1 MKDERPEDRSQ
12 EDMGGSRQVERDSQL
27 SAMFD
32 GELASAECELLA
44 RRLTRDDALR
54 GQWSRYALIGSAL
67 RAERGVKLH
76 DKVARRVQ
84 SALTQ
89 DPAYGDSSTADVA
102 AISTRS
108 SSDAAS
114 VSMDSRWMR
123 FARPVVG
130 ASIAAGVAAVSIL
143 WLRTQGPEPELLASA
158 PAGESIVLTAQ
169 ATDTAADTIIAQAVQ
184 PQPESPPV
192 SNGEPERY
200 STPAPSSQTN
210 MAPPAHF
217 ANYVVAHSEYSGPLA
232 RRLALLG
239 IVGTESQ
246 TDEEL
251 EADAAAGAATQG
263 AVQGG
268 VQGGVRGDIDNAP

>member
-1 MKDERPEDRSQ
+1 MNDERPED
-12 EDMGGSRQVERDSQL
+12 RQVERDSQL

-44 RRLTRDDALR
+44 RRLSRDEGLR
-54 GQWSRYALIGSAL
+54 GQWSRYALLGAAL

-84 SALTQ
+84 VALSQ
-89 DPAYGDSSTADVA
+89 EAAYGDSSAADAA

-108 SSDAAS
+108 NSDAAS
-114 VSMDSRWMR
+114 TSLGGRWTR

-143 WLRTQGPEPELLASA
+143 WLRTQGPAPELMASA
-158 PAGESIVLTAQ
+158 PAAESIVLTPEP
-169 ATDTAADTIIAQAVQ
+169 ADTIIAQTV
-184 PQPESPPV
+184 SPPEPARV

-200 STPAPSSQTN
+200 STPAPNSQTN
-210 MAPPAHF
+210 MAPPAQF

-232 RRLALLG
+232 RRMALLG

-246 TDEEL
+246 ADDAL
-251 EADAAAGAATQG
+251 EADAATGTATQD
-263 AVQGG
+263 ASQ
-268 VQGGVRGDIDNAP
+268 RAAENAR

>member
-1 MKDERPEDRSQ
+1 MKDERSEDRSD
-12 EDMGGSRQVERDSQL
+12 ENGTENRQVERDSQL

-32 GELASAECELLA
+32 GQLASAECELLA
-44 RRLTRDDALR
+44 RRLSRDEALR
-54 GQWSRYALIGSAL
+54 GQWSRYALIGAAL

-76 DKVARRVQ
+76 DKVARRVL
-84 SALTQ
+84 SALSQ
-89 DPAYGDSSTADVA
+89 DVAYGDSSAADAA

-108 SSDAAS
+108 NSDAVSAS
-114 VSMDSRWMR
+114 LGGRWMR

-158 PAGESIVLTAQ
+158 PATESIVLTPE
-169 ATDTAADTIIAQAVQ
+169 ATDTIVAQAVSR
-184 PQPESPPV
+184 PAPAPI

-239 IVGTESQ
+239 IVGTDDAQFDESF
-246 TDEEL
+246 
-251 EADAAAGAATQG
+251 EADKVDGSATPEAAKSAGQGAARGAGQG
-263 AVQGG
+263 AV
-268 VQGGVRGDIDNAP
+268 DNAP

>member
-1 MKDERPEDRSQ
+1 MNVERPEDRSQ
-12 EDMGGSRQVERDSQL
+12 ENWTENRQVERDSQL

-44 RRLTRDDALR
+44 RRLSRDEALR
-54 GQWSRYALIGSAL
+54 GQWSRYALIGAAL
-67 RAERGVKLH
+67 RPDRGVKLH

-84 SALTQ
+84 AELSQ
-89 DPAYGDSSTADVA
+89 DAAYGDSSAADAA

-108 SSDAAS
+108 NPGAAS
-114 VSMDSRWMR
+114 ASLGGGWIR

-130 ASIAAGVAAVSIL
+130 ASIAAGVAAVSIM
-143 WLRTQGPEPELLASA
+143 WLRTQGPESELLASA
-158 PAGESIVLTAQ
+158 PAAESIVLTPQ
-169 ATDTAADTIIAQAVQ
+169 ATDTAADTIVAQAVS
-184 PQPESPPV
+184 QPEPAPI

-239 IVGTESQ
+239 IVGAESQ
-246 TDEEL
+246 SDESVDADTVDGTAAP
-251 EADAAAGAATQG
+251 EAAKTAQG
-263 AVQGG
+263 AV
-268 VQGGVRGDIDNAP
+268 DNAP